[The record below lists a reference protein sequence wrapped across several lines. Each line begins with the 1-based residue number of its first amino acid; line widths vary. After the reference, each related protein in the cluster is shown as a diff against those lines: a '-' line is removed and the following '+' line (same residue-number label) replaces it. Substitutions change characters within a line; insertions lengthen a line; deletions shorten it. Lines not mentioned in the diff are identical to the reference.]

1 MLIGYLIYIILIML
15 NAIAYLNSVRIKGVE
30 ICSLVFLIMMMGGNV
45 MNADYENYA
54 YWYESGDYPI
64 VIEPGYQLVA
74 SLFANVGFS
83 FIVFHFIF
91 VTASILLGMRA
102 ISKLIDNYH
111 LLLTF
116 YLSYNIIIDTIQI
129 RNTMATA
136 FLLTAI
142 VCMVDGKK
150 WKSAL
155 FLTIAS
161 SFHFSFLLFFVLL
174 LYRPLDIYVSKYTM
188 RFVIVVTCMC
198 GIAALSTFLQD
209 NFGAFVSIIWNESK
223 AVYVKS
229 KLFNIVYLL
238 FPFLSFLLVSIC
250 RDYMSIDIEQSDDG
264 DDNSPKTYAD
274 ILYGIYAFL
283 LLISPILILS
293 QDTLRIHRDMN
304 VGLVVMVTIAF
315 QSIWFKVDDYKGR
328 FSPPFTIVLAL
339 SLFCLWM
346 IGGQAWPNFHEVFG
360 NNYFFNDNNF

>member
-116 YLSYNIIIDTIQI
+116 YLSYSIIIDTIQI

-136 FLLTAI
+136 FLLIAI

-161 SFHFSFLLFFVLL
+161 SFHFSLT
-174 LYRPLDIYVSKYTM
+174 SM
-188 RFVIVVTCMC
+188 
-198 GIAALSTFLQD
+198 
-209 NFGAFVSIIWNESK
+209 
-223 AVYVKS
+223 
-229 KLFNIVYLL
+229 
-238 FPFLSFLLVSIC
+238 
-250 RDYMSIDIEQSDDG
+250 
-264 DDNSPKTYAD
+264 
-274 ILYGIYAFL
+274 
-283 LLISPILILS
+283 
-293 QDTLRIHRDMN
+293 
-304 VGLVVMVTIAF
+304 F
-315 QSIWFKVDDYKGR
+315 QSIQC
-328 FSPPFTIVLAL
+328 VL
-339 SLFCLWM
+339 
-346 IGGQAWPNFHEVFG
+346 
-360 NNYFFNDNNF
+360 